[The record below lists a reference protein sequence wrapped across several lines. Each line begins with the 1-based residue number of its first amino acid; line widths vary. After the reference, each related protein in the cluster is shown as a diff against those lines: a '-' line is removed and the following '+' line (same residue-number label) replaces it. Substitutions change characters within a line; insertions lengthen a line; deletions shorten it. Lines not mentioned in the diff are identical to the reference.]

1 MAPTF
6 STFKA
11 FDLIVTKGILPQGS
25 VVSADPLVNNVFP
38 VGTVFEYIWL
48 YTKGRVLGVET
59 TSGATLERVKNDCT
73 LTKPFPQ
80 GEWRSSFVED
90 TEILCISPYL
100 NPSKIPLANYVA
112 PFVLLAQQSVE
123 VPKDAKLFIG
133 SGEIQINE
141 RTIAAPTQIRF
152 SSGTKQV
159 TAKQD
164 TYGFYIL

>member
-1 MAPTF
+1 MTPTF
-6 STFKA
+6 DIYKA
-11 FDLIVTKGILPQGS
+11 FDLVVTKSVLPQGC

-38 VGTVFEYIWL
+38 VGTVFEYVWL
-48 YTKGRVLGVET
+48 YTKGQTLAVET

-80 GEWRSSFVED
+80 GEWKASFLTD
-90 TEILCISPYL
+90 TEILCLSPHL
-100 NPSKIPLANYVA
+100 NPSKIPLANYVS

-123 VPKDAKLFIG
+123 VPKDTKLFIG

-141 RTIAAPTQIRF
+141 RTITAPTQIRF

-159 TAKQD
+159 IAKQD
-164 TYGFYIL
+164 TYGFYVL